1 MNIRFDST
9 LTRDLAHATSR
20 EWLESNGLGGW
31 SSSTISGAHTRRYH
45 GLLVVATHP
54 PVGRV
59 VLLSH
64 LDETLVFDH
73 NRLEL
78 GCGIFPG
85 AVHPQGHQSL
95 HSFAL
100 SPVPTWTYANSDFTL
115 HKRLAMLDGEHTV
128 VVCYELE
135 RAPGPMYLE
144 LRPFF
149 AGRDYHYLMQA
160 NDGVAQTAD
169 FAAETLSYRPYPDQP
184 TAHINAAAANW
195 QAAPDWHYNFQYPR
209 EEERGLD
216 TSEDLFAPGHLSIRL
231 EPGSTLGVA
240 ISIAPC
246 DRDPV
251 ALLEAEITR
260 RQNISRPAAIA
271 ADPLLSQLA
280 IAADQFLVR
289 RDGNLHTILAGY
301 HWFTDWGR
309 DTMIALPGIC
319 LATGRYAEAKNIFRA
334 FAAHIS
340 EGMIPNRFPDV
351 GEEPEYNTVDA
362 TLWFFTALY
371 KYLQQTRDYAFAREL
386 WPALQDI
393 VAWHQRGTRYQIK
406 VDTDGL
412 LSAGEEGVQ
421 LTWMDAK
428 VGDWVVTPRIGKPVE
443 INALWYNALKIMG
456 HLATEF
462 AEETDYDTKAERVH
476 HAFNQQFWNEESGCL
491 YDLVT
496 PQGPDPAIRPN
507 QLFALSLPFPLI
519 EGERARRMIAV
530 ADEHL
535 LTPRGLRSL
544 SPQDP
549 AYRSHYHGDPWSR
562 DGAYHQGIVWGW
574 LIGPFITALYRVHG
588 DEGRQRGRAI
598 IEGFADHLQ
607 EAGLGSV
614 SEIFDAEPPFAPR
627 GCVAQ
632 AWSVAELLRAGVEDV
647 LGESSQ

>member
-1 MNIRFDST
+1 M
-9 LTRDLAHATSR
+9 
-20 EWLESNGLGGW
+20 
-31 SSSTISGAHTRRYH
+31 
-45 GLLVVATHP
+45 
-54 PVGRV
+54 
-59 VLLSH
+59 
-64 LDETLVFDH
+64 
-73 NRLEL
+73 
-78 GCGIFPG
+78 
-85 AVHPQGHQSL
+85 
-95 HSFAL
+95 
-100 SPVPTWTYANSDFTL
+100 
-115 HKRLAMLDGEHTV
+115 
-128 VVCYELE
+128 
-135 RAPGPMYLE
+135 
-144 LRPFF
+144 
-149 AGRDYHYLMQA
+149 
-160 NDGVAQTAD
+160 
-169 FAAETLSYRPYPDQP
+169 
-184 TAHINAAAANW
+184 
-195 QAAPDWHYNFQYPR
+195 
-209 EEERGLD
+209 
-216 TSEDLFAPGHLSIRL
+216 
-231 EPGSTLGVA
+231 
-240 ISIAPC
+240 
-246 DRDPV
+246 
-251 ALLEAEITR
+251 
-260 RQNISRPAAIA
+260 
-271 ADPLLSQLA
+271 
-280 IAADQFLVR
+280 
-289 RDGNLHTILAGY
+289 
-301 HWFTDWGR
+301 
-309 DTMIALPGIC
+309 
-319 LATGRYAEAKNIFRA
+319 
-334 FAAHIS
+334 
-340 EGMIPNRFPDV
+340 
-351 GEEPEYNTVDA
+351 
-362 TLWFFTALY
+362 
-371 KYLQQTRDYAFAREL
+371 
-386 WPALQDI
+386 QDI

-549 AYRSHYHGDPWSR
+549 AYRSHYHGGPWSR

-574 LIGPFITALYRVHG
+574 LIGPFITALCRVHG